1 LHAQRYQGTYLE
13 RHSCLYT
20 RMEDQ
25 PHVTTVQHRGIGGL
39 KPTTFERK
47 APWLPITLAI
57 VAAAKDRA
65 VLRE

>member
-1 LHAQRYQGTYLE
+1 
-13 RHSCLYT
+13 
-20 RMEDQ
+20 MEDQ